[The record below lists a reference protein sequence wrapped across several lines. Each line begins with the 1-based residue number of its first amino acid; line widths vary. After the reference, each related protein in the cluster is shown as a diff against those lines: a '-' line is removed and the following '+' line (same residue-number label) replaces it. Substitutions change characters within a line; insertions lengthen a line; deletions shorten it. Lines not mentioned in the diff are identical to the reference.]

1 MFHLMLIVLL
11 RVVHG
16 IILRVV
22 AAVGPLHCIVAIVAW
37 QWCLLAAMGAH
48 SSTDDTFS
56 RPGKYVIN
64 HRALGHCM
72 GTLETAHHEDLTFSQ
87 HVCLGK
93 WGSSI
98 DTTPAPALHYP
109 LASNHLA
116 LYAAGRTNQY
126 CLLHVVQKPRDASI
140 FIHLTFLQW
149 YGDSLC
155 RFVM

>member
-11 RVVHG
+11 RVAHG
-16 IILRVV
+16 LILRVV
-22 AAVGPLHCIVAIVAW
+22 EVQWAPSIVAIVGW

-72 GTLETAHHEDLTFSQ
+72 GTLETAHHEPLTFSQ
-87 HVCLGK
+87 HVCLWK
-93 WGSSI
+93 WGGSI

-116 LYAAGRTNQY
+116 LCAAGRTNQY
-126 CLLHVVQKPRDASI
+126 CLLHVLQQPRDASI
-140 FIHLTFLQW
+140 LIQLTFLLQ
-149 YGDSLC
+149 LQ
-155 RFVM
+155 